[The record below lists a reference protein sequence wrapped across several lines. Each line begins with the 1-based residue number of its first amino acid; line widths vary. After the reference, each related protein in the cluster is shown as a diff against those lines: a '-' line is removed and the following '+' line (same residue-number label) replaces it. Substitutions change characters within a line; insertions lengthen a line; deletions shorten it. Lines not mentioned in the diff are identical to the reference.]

1 MMRPMIL
8 AGLSAVLAAGCA
20 PTSASGDNAGDGGG
34 ASPPHVVCQP
44 TDYQNLVGR
53 NRSEIPQAPPGR
65 SFRVACSTCPVTMDY
80 RDNRVTFSF
89 DEASGR
95 IERVSCG

>member
-1 MMRPMIL
+1 MMRSMIL
-8 AGLSAVLAAGCA
+8 AGFAAVLAAGCA
-20 PTSASGDNAGDGGG
+20 QSQSQSESQSPDGPST
-34 ASPPHVVCQP
+34 AHVVCQAG
-44 TDYQNLVGR
+44 DYQNLVGR
-53 NRSEIPQAPPGR
+53 NRSDIPEAPAGR

-89 DEASGR
+89 DQATGR